1 MLKNVLPKRALIA
14 ALVAAL
20 AGCGLPD
27 PRKAPVVAQPSNAP
41 TRNLTSFSEAL
52 RCMDQLFVAHGKT
65 GFIITS
71 TALPDATGKMSVGVR
86 DMLITAVSRMSQ
98 HSQAFRY
105 VDFETKL
112 TEADTVQ
119 HLSQLL
125 LNSGQMQLEAPQI
138 YIRGSISQVDPGV
151 QTGKEGI
158 GITSPYFSMGA
169 QRDRQVSLVTLELHL
184 GDFLRR
190 SLIPG
195 IAANNT
201 IAIVRDGQGMDAG
214 ATISKAGISFSV
226 ASDTTESGGQA
237 VRTLVELGVIEL
249 LGKWTQVPYWTC
261 LEIERTNPMV
271 IKQLRDWYDAMSEKD
286 RVELIQAGLKGAGY
300 YHGAVDARFGGSED
314 LRSALSRF
322 QADRGIVPT
331 GRVSFE
337 AYETLMSSD
346 PKLLAAA
353 RPAVASTPAAVPS
366 KPQQVVARP
375 IAVTMTSDK
384 NPNSYSVGETMTI
397 RLSLSR
403 SGFPYC
409 YYQDA
414 NGSIVQIYPNRFQ
427 SEKLVSAGRSLTIP
441 DPAVSGNFVIR
452 LPRAGAGEKFLCLAT
467 DTDIGPML
475 PPPLR
480 VKDLSPIGVRTLDEV
495 LQMIRG
501 VTQSGTLGNA
511 RLNVAVK

>member
-1 MLKNVLPKRALIA
+1 
-14 ALVAAL
+14 
-20 AGCGLPD
+20 
-27 PRKAPVVAQPSNAP
+27 
-41 TRNLTSFSEAL
+41 
-52 RCMDQLFVAHGKT
+52 MDQLFVAHGKS
-65 GFIITS
+65 GYIITS

-86 DMLITAVSRMSQ
+86 DMLITAISRMSQ
-98 HSQAFRY
+98 QSQAFRY
-105 VDFETKL
+105 VDFETELVK
-112 TEADTVQ
+112 ADTVQ

-125 LNSGQMQLEAPQI
+125 LSSGQMQLEAPQI

-151 QTGKEGI
+151 QAGKEGI
-158 GITSPYFSMGA
+158 GITSPYFSLGA

-201 IAIVRDGQGMDAG
+201 IAIVRDGQGVDAG
-214 ATISKAGISFSV
+214 ATFSKAGISFNMSSE
-226 ASDTTESGGQA
+226 ASESGGQA

-271 IKQLRDWYDAMSEKD
+271 VKQLRDWYDAMAEKD
-286 RVELIQAGLKGAGY
+286 RVEFIQAGLKGAGY
-300 YHGAVDARFGGSED
+300 YQGAVDAGQTGGAD
-314 LRSALSRF
+314 LRSAISRF

-337 AYETLMSSD
+337 VYEAVMTAD

-353 RPAVASTPAAVPS
+353 RPAAAPTPS

-375 IAVTMTSDK
+375 IALTLSSEK
-384 NPNSYSVGETMTI
+384 NPNAYSAGDTLTL

-403 SGFPYC
+403 GGYPYC

-414 NGSIVQIYPNRFQ
+414 KGSVVQIYPNRFQ
-427 SEKLVSAGRSLTIP
+427 NEKLMAAGRALTIP
-441 DPAVSGNFVIR
+441 DPAVPGIFVIR
-452 LPRAGAGEKFLCLAT
+452 LARAGAGEKFLCLAT
-467 DTDIGPML
+467 DTDITAAM
-475 PPPLR
+475 PPQLRARDLTPL
-480 VKDLSPIGVRTLDEV
+480 GVRNLDEV
-495 LQMIRG
+495 ARLIQG
-501 VTQSGTLGNA
+501 VTPPGMLGVGQ
-511 RLNVAVK
+511 LEISVK